1 MDSSEKTAASVI
13 GPGLLVA
20 FVKSTRPKQWTKNLL
35 VFMAFFFTIDQEW
48 DLAEI
53 ETGVRFFA
61 KSAIAFVLFS
71 ALSGAVYLVNDI
83 VDVEKDRQHPRK
95 RFRPIASGKL
105 PVPLAQVGAAILA
118 VAGLAVA
125 YALEPLLGL
134 VAALYLTTMLFY
146 SFMLKKIV
154 LLDVF
159 SIAAGFILRAVAGAA
174 VLQVPISPWLYICTG
189 LGALFIALSKRRSEL
204 ALAGE
209 DAAKQRDILNTYSV
223 PLLDQ
228 FVAVVAPATVVSYAL
243 YTVTSEN
250 LPEND
255 AMLLTVPFVVYGLFR
270 YMFLVHRKGLGEA
283 PEDILITDVP
293 LIISIVLWLA
303 TAATVLVVFRG

>member
-1 MDSSEKTAASVI
+1 MESPEKTAWSAI
-13 GPGLLVA
+13 RPGFLIA
-20 FVKSTRPKQWTKNLL
+20 FVLSTRPKQWTKNLL
-35 VFMAFFFTIDQEW
+35 VFMAFFFTIDQGW
-48 DLAEI
+48 DFAEI
-53 ETGVRFFA
+53 ETGARFFA

-83 VDVEKDRQHPRK
+83 IDVERDRQHPKK

-105 PVPLAQVGAAILA
+105 PFWGAQVGAAVLVIPS
-118 VAGLAVA
+118 LAVA
-125 YALEPLLGL
+125 YALEPLYGL
-134 VAALYLTTMLFY
+134 VAVLYLVTMLLY
-146 SFMLKKIV
+146 SFMLKNIV

-159 SIAAGFILRAVAGAA
+159 SISAGFILRAVAGAA

-209 DAAKQRDILNTYSV
+209 DASKQRDILNSYTV

-228 FVAVVAPATVVSYAL
+228 FIGVVAPATVVAYAL

-250 LPEND
+250 LPDNH

-283 PEDILITDVP
+283 PEDVLLTDAP
-293 LIISIVLWLA
+293 LIVSIVLWLT